1 MCWVTFRQAGPHCQ
15 REAIDSRLHA
25 YSALIW
31 ERERERKKA
40 SARKTTSISPPS
52 PAGGSTYAA
61 ARDYFIFTRGCLSGV
76 AVSGRGSIAHPA
88 PSRTSNILLLPT
100 CPHGRWMGFYL
111 IALRDGKDAISLS
124 SPVPSFPGL
133 LTKRTVPRAHWSAG
147 GLKIRHAR

>member
-1 MCWVTFRQAGPHCQ
+1 MG
-15 REAIDSRLHA
+15 SHA
-25 YSALIW
+25 DASVQSSPP
-31 ERERERKKA
+31 R
-40 SARKTTSISPPS
+40 SARRRR
-52 PAGGSTYAA
+52 GGVGTV
-61 ARDYFIFTRGCLSGV
+61 RGPRGLFLPGLSGV

-88 PSRTSNILLLPT
+88 PSRTSNILLLPR